1 MNLQKLIKKANN
13 STNSDIVLL
22 NNNKVLKDGIFAFEI
37 NRINNQLTLSTEFDI
52 FARLKGRFNSLDG
65 TDGTENAE
73 VSRIIYLDY
82 SNLKTLKKDV
92 KTILNE
98 IL

>member
-1 MNLQKLIKKANN
+1 MNLQKLVYKANKR
-13 STNSDIVLL
+13 TNSSLL
-22 NNNKVLKDGIFAFEI
+22 VVNNLRVNKDNIFAFEVDL
-37 NRINNQLTLSTEFDI
+37 INNQLTLSSEFDI

-65 TDGTENAE
+65 TDGTENAR

-92 KTILNE
+92 KTILTQ